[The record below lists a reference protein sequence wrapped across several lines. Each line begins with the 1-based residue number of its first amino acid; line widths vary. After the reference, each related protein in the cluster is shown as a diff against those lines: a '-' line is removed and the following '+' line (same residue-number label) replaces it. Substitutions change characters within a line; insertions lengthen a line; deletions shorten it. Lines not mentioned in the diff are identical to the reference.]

1 MADDPKGEK
10 PSRRPPAATQFKP
23 GRSGNP
29 SGRPKGSRNLSTVLR
44 LELAKRVTVTE
55 NGRTRQPTKLELVV
69 QRLAHDSI
77 KGQPKSLEL
86 LLKLAA
92 TIEALDTN
100 AAGPTG
106 LPIEKPDRAGLRRI
120 QLQLNRIM
128 QDEE

>member
-1 MADDPKGEK
+1 M
-10 PSRRPPAATQFKP
+10 
-23 GRSGNP
+23 
-29 SGRPKGSRNLSTVLR
+29 LR

-86 LLKLAA
+86 LLKLRPRS
-92 TIEALDTN
+92 TALDTN

>member
-55 NGRTRQPTKLELVV
+55 NGRTRQPTKLELAV

-77 KGQPKSLEL
+77 KGQPKALEL
-86 LLKLAA
+86 LLKLLA
-92 TIEALDTN
+92 TIDAIETKEAD
-100 AAGPTG
+100 PTG
-106 LPIEKPDRAGLRRI
+106 LQIEKPDRAGLRRI
-120 QLQLNRIM
+120 QRQLDRIM
-128 QDEE
+128 QDAE